1 MVEISVILP
10 VYNSENYIK
19 ECLDSLL
26 SQTFKDIEI
35 LCIDDGST
43 DGSLNILKD
52 IEKTDSRITVITQEN
67 MGVAKTRNNGLN
79 LVKGNY
85 VYFMDSDDCL
95 DKNAFKKLHDNIT
108 SNRSDFCIMK
118 VIFVNGSEEYKF
130 PAFDIDKEFDKVNFN
145 DFTFTYRDVKSHVL
159 NDLFAPWLKLYS
171 AEFLKSNDD
180 FTFPEIKSYSD
191 APFHVK
197 TMLNASR
204 ISFVPEYLYY
214 YRENDRKRYSK
225 NITDNQDIQ
234 KEIVHL
240 LSMFEVSFT
249 PKQRKNYLFYCMVFL
264 FDNYELKETDYLEF
278 LRNLANNY
286 FYNVYLNHDNLNE
299 RNQPVPNAFDNAL
312 LENRQLKVGKI
323 EVDRIAYRL
332 AFEEI
337 YEQGRADVPLFI
349 FNYHKMI
356 KN

>member
-52 IEKTDSRITVITQEN
+52 IEKTDSRITVFTQEN

-130 PAFDIDKEFDKVNFN
+130 PAFDIYNIIWYNKEVV
-145 DFTFTYRDVKSHVL
+145 VK
-159 NDLFAPWLKLYS
+159 
-171 AEFLKSNDD
+171 
-180 FTFPEIKSYSD
+180 
-191 APFHVK
+191 
-197 TMLNASR
+197 
-204 ISFVPEYLYY
+204 
-214 YRENDRKRYSK
+214 KR
-225 NITDNQDIQ
+225 Q
-234 KEIVHL
+234 KG
-240 LSMFEVSFT
+240 S
-249 PKQRKNYLFYCMVFL
+249 
-264 FDNYELKETDYLEF
+264 
-278 LRNLANNY
+278 
-286 FYNVYLNHDNLNE
+286 
-299 RNQPVPNAFDNAL
+299 
-312 LENRQLKVGKI
+312 
-323 EVDRIAYRL
+323 
-332 AFEEI
+332 
-337 YEQGRADVPLFI
+337 
-349 FNYHKMI
+349 
-356 KN
+356 